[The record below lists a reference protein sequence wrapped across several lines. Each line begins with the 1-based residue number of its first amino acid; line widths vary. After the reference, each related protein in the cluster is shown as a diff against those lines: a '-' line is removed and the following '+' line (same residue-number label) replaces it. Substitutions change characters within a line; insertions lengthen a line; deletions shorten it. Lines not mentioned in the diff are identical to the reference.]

1 MPLFTPL
8 TVTKLRAST
17 GWIVMLACQF
27 LTLIRNIEAPAIT
40 ETMKYGPTVCML
52 NHKGFCVN
60 AHKFY
65 V

>member
-1 MPLFTPL
+1 
-8 TVTKLRAST
+8 
-17 GWIVMLACQF
+17 MLACQF
-27 LTLIRNIEAPAIT
+27 LTLIRSIEAPAIT

-60 AHKFY
+60 AQKFY